1 MYTVNEDFVHTFAG
15 NPLDR
20 GQHLRRDKAALQALQ
35 DASSSRFLLFYQL
48 KVATQATGQLAWIA
62 HGELPFTPRQ
72 LVFLGLDNGVGR
84 FAVSIEEASCVGCI
98 DAFSDCRQAVAALS
112 AAEGGIVSQARAML
126 DWHQRNPYCAVCGS
140 PSRAGRGGQVRHCDN
155 CNKHIFPRTDPVAIM
170 LIQNDAKGDYCLL
183 GKSQGRMAQSNF
195 YSALAGFV
203 DQGESLEEAVRR
215 EVMEEAG
222 ITVGPVSYHS
232 SQPWPFPSSLMIGCH
247 GMALNQDIVI
257 DTEEM
262 ADVAWFDRTQVL
274 SAIAGENP
282 NLRIP
287 GPGAI
292 AHHLIKAWAN
302 A

>member
-1 MYTVNEDFVHTFAG
+1 
-15 NPLDR
+15 
-20 GQHLRRDKAALQALQ
+20 
-35 DASSSRFLLFYQL
+35 
-48 KVATQATGQLAWIA
+48 
-62 HGELPFTPRQ
+62 
-72 LVFLGLDNGVGR
+72 
-84 FAVSIEEASCVGCI
+84 
-98 DAFSDCRQAVAALS
+98 
-112 AAEGGIVSQARAML
+112 
-126 DWHQRNPYCAVCGS
+126 
-140 PSRAGRGGQVRHCDN
+140 
-155 CNKHIFPRTDPVAIM
+155 
-170 LIQNDAKGDYCLL
+170 
-183 GKSQGRMAQSNF
+183 
-195 YSALAGFV
+195 
-203 DQGESLEEAVRR
+203 
-215 EVMEEAG
+215 MEEAG

-282 NLRIP
+282 DLRIP